1 MLVHGINRS
10 YNHLRHSD
18 APDGDGD
25 LFGNLSQS
33 VKDAKA
39 SQNKC
44 QKLAATDIRPEQG
57 EMRFLAID

>member
-25 LFGNLSQS
+25 LFGDLSQS

-39 SQNKC
+39 PQNKC
-44 QKLAATDIRPEQG
+44 QKLAATDIRPEQAQ
-57 EMRFLAID
+57 MQFLSID